1 MAETTAHAAETE
13 HELRLRI
20 QELEAL
26 LHSLRMRLPNPPPD
40 AVRDL
45 AASEERFALAVRG
58 TNDGIWD
65 WDIRTNK
72 VFFSPRWKA
81 MIGYEDEELPNEF
94 STFETRVH
102 PEDHDRVMQ
111 AVNDYLYGPLE
122 RYAVEFRFQHK
133 DGSWRWM
140 LARGRALR
148 DPDGKPYRM
157 AGSHTDITEQKLA
170 EEQLRH
176 ARLAAEAANRA
187 KSAFLA
193 NMSHEIRTPMNG
205 IIGMSELLLSTAM
218 TPKQHE
224 YLLMLKNSAE
234 SLLALLNDVLDFSKI
249 EAGKMELDE
258 QDFDLRHTIADT
270 LLALGVRAM
279 QKNITLRHKV
289 AEDVP
294 VMLLGDDGRL
304 RQILINLVGNAI
316 KFTDRG
322 EIVVSV
328 RIESRALD
336 KTTLHFEIR
345 DTGIGI
351 SAEVQGRIFD
361 AFTQAET
368 STNRRYGGTGLGLAI
383 CRDLVELMQGR
394 IWVESEP
401 GKGSTFHFTAVF
413 GEARH
418 DSVEKPSA
426 PSTGPLLGLAEK
438 PMNVLVVEDG
448 RVNQL
453 VAAKLLEERGHRV
466 QIASNGQEAVEAV
479 RQENFDAILMDIH
492 MPEMNGFQ
500 ATAAIRQI
508 EEKYGGHV
516 PIIAMTANALKG
528 DREQCVAAGM
538 DDYVSKPIHSAEL
551 LHAVERF
558 MHGRSAAP
566 PRLEITGLPSVAAR
580 ARKRVPPFKPEAFIA
595 AAGGP
600 EMARQ
605 LVAIYAEDSGRFLQE
620 ASAALAAGNSVAL
633 YEAAHALK
641 GMLGVYT
648 ATRASETASHLCH
661 LAQDGDLFG
670 ARALLEKLKK
680 ECSKLGT
687 ALAAIPL
694 DASAGG

>member
-1 MAETTAHAAETE
+1 MAETHAHAAETE
-13 HELRLRI
+13 HDLRLRI
-20 QELEAL
+20 QELESL
-26 LHSLRMRLPNPPPD
+26 LHSLRMRLPNPPAS
-40 AVRDL
+40 AVTEL

-72 VFFSPRWKA
+72 VFFSPRWKD
-81 MIGYEDEELPNEF
+81 MIGYDDEELANEF

-111 AVNDYLYGPLE
+111 TVKDYLYGPLD

-133 DGSWRWM
+133 NGSWRWM

-157 AGSHTDITEQKLA
+157 AGSHTDITEQKQA

-205 IIGMSELLLSTAM
+205 IIGMSELLLNTRLD
-218 TPKQHE
+218 PKQHE

-279 QKNITLRHKV
+279 QKNLTLIHKV

-294 VMLLGDDGRL
+294 VILLGDDGRL

-322 EIVVSV
+322 EIIVRV

-336 KTTLHFEIR
+336 KTTLHFEIH

-351 SAEVQGRIFD
+351 SPEVQGRIFD

-368 STNRRYGGTGLGLAI
+368 NTNRRYGGTGLGLAI

-413 GEARH
+413 GEATH
-418 DSVEKPSA
+418 DSMDRPAAS
-426 PSTGPLLGLAEK
+426 STGPLLGLAEK
-438 PMNVLVVEDG
+438 SMKVLVVEDG

-453 VAAKLLEERGHRV
+453 VAAKLLEERGHRIE
-466 QIASNGQEAVEAV
+466 IANNGQEAVEKV
-479 RQENFDAILMDIH
+479 RDGEFDAILMDVH

-508 EEKYGGHV
+508 EEKHGGHV

-528 DREQCVAAGM
+528 DREQCIAAGM

-558 MHGRSAAP
+558 MHGRTAAP
-566 PRLEITGLPSVAAR
+566 PRLEITGEPAVGLKPK
-580 ARKRVPPFKPEAFIA
+580 KRVPAFKPEAFIA

-600 EMARQ
+600 EMARE
-605 LVAIYAEDSGRFLQE
+605 LIAIYAEDTGKFLQN
-620 ASAALAAGNSVAL
+620 ASAALSAGNAVAL
-633 YEAAHALK
+633 YEAAHSLK

-680 ECSKLGT
+680 ECTRLGT
-687 ALAAIPL
+687 ALANVELP
-694 DASAGG
+694 G